1 MALIKFG
8 GGVLDARGS
17 IGGNVFSRNRYGNY
31 MRARTAP
38 VNPQTQRQS
47 TIRAIMAEV
56 SSRWFNVLTEENRGS
71 WNAFAS
77 NHPMTN
83 KLGESINL
91 SGFNHFVRSNV
102 AAKAAGLDYIEAG
115 PVTFIKPGEDTSFD
129 VSISAASQEVSV
141 TFDDTLDWIDETGAA
156 MIIQVGAPQ
165 SDSINYFGGP
175 FRAAGAILGD
185 DETAP
190 STPAAIDSPFVLT
203 EDQKIF
209 VRGRIIRADGRLSD
223 WFRNNAIC
231 GA

>member
-47 TIRAIMAEV
+47 AIRAIMAEV
-56 SSRWFNVLTEENRGS
+56 SARWFNVLTEENRGS
-71 WNAFAS
+71 WNDFAA
-77 NHPMTN
+77 NHPSTN
-83 KLGESINL
+83 KLGEVISL
-91 SGFNHFVRSNV
+91 SGFNQFVRSNV
-102 AAKAAGLDYIEAG
+102 AAKTAGLDYINAG
-115 PVTFIKPGEDTSFD
+115 PVTFIKPGEDTLFA
-129 VSISAASQEVSV
+129 VEISAASQEVSI
-141 TFDDTLDWIDETGAA
+141 TFDDSLAWLNESGAA
-156 MIIQVGAPQ
+156 MIVQVGAPQ

-175 FRAAGAILGD
+175 FRSAGAILGD
-185 DETAP
+185 ETTP
-190 STPAAIDSPFVLT
+190 PTTPATIDSPFVLT

-223 WFRNNAIC
+223 WFRNDAIC
-231 GA
+231 GV